1 MCFEDQEGL
10 CETGKSLRLQYQE
23 TVYVVEN
30 LSWQYSKGTVSTTAT
45 NSRLVHI
52 SLRSLLRLTES
63 IRYVGLAC
71 DFASALGRYKSS
83 ATSPG
88 LVSTARASPAA
99 YASQHGSIRTSVV
112 KSGILTVPGLY
123 PNSRQFQSAATIH
136 EVCKIFAEAVR
147 TCVHGFNPN
156 NIPLSH
162 ANLNLQHRG
171 AKQLPRRYA
180 QRTQHTRHSSC

>member
-23 TVYVVEN
+23 TVHVVEN
-30 LSWQYSKGTVSTTAT
+30 LSWQYSKGTVSTTAI

-52 SLRSLLRLTES
+52 GLRSLLRLTES

-112 KSGILTVPGLY
+112 KLGILTVPGLY
-123 PNSRQFQSAATIH
+123 PNSRQFKAQQQFTKSSQRLCEHVFAASI
-136 EVCKIFAEAVR
+136 R
-147 TCVHGFNPN
+147 TTFHF
-156 NIPLSH
+156 H
-162 ANLNLQHRG
+162 M
-171 AKQLPRRYA
+171 
-180 QRTQHTRHSSC
+180 RT